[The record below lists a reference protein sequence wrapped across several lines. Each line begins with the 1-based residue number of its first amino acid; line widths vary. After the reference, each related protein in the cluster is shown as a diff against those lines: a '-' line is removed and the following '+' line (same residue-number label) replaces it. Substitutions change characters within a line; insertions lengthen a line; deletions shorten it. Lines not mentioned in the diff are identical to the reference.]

1 MDLDSAII
9 WANLIILILLLVKFA
24 AKPFMELI
32 KGRKKQISDELSRL
46 ENEKGKI
53 SGEIGDT
60 VRIIN
65 EKKAL
70 IAETEE
76 NIVRQGEI
84 ITAGIIR
91 EAEEK
96 SVQILEKAS
105 RGVEQEVKAAA
116 EKLRTD
122 IINEII
128 DNQPGDKKD

>member
-32 KGRKKQISDELSRL
+32 KGRKKHISDELSRL